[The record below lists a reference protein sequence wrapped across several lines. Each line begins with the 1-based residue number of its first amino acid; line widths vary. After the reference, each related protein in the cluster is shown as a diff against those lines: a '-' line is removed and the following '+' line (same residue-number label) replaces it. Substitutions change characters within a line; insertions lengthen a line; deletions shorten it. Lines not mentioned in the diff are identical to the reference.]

1 MYFVYKVVKYNK
13 ECPSVHYLTIYY
25 DLQALGVP
33 LPWAAGPTGPGGHN
47 KWFNSPLAGFFFIT
61 ASEKTAFTRK
71 DSNED
76 MVTELI
82 AHLTER
88 KPAVTRQSFGFTPE
102 ELIVRTQFE
111 GQRVRETE

>member
-1 MYFVYKVVKYNK
+1 MTSRPWGSPCLRQRDPQGLEGIING
-13 ECPSVHYLTIYY
+13 SIVHWR
-25 DLQALGVP
+25 A
-33 LPWAAGPTGPGGHN
+33 
-47 KWFNSPLAGFFFIT
+47 FFFIT

-82 AHLTER
+82 AHLTEG